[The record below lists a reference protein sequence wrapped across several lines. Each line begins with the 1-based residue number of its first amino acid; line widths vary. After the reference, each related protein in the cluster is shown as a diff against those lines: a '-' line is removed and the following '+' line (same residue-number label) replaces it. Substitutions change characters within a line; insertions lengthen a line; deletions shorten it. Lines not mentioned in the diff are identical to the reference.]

1 MNKNEMNLMNKV
13 MEGSI
18 ELKMSLYKALG
29 EDLVKIQNELAA
41 LLGNK
46 EVKYVAPIV
55 EDTKPEI
62 KEQPEVKADE
72 SKKEVKA
79 NHKVSD
85 VKKLINCGPSEG
97 NNEVLFVE
105 YKI

>member
-29 EDLVKIQNELAA
+29 EDLVKIQNELAE

-46 EVKYVAPIV
+46 EVKYVAPVV

-62 KEQPEVKADE
+62 KEQRKTEQRTN
-72 SKKEVKA
+72 KKECK
-79 NHKVSD
+79 NH
-85 VKKLINCGPSEG
+85 
-97 NNEVLFVE
+97 VE
-105 YKI
+105 N